1 MHLIDGPTVHEL
13 LDYRGLVDALRL
25 AHQAPMPEVQEVVL
39 SEPGGDNARNL
50 IVLPAWQR
58 DRLLGAKLVTVF
70 PENPS
75 RIEPLPANQGI
86 YAAFDAQTGTPV
98 MVADGTALTLRKTA
112 ADSALGADLL
122 ARADAR
128 NLLMIGA
135 GALAPHVISAMLAVR
150 PSISIVRIWN
160 RTPARAIEIA
170 DAMAREGLPVEVAE
184 RLDDALCEADIVSS
198 ATMAQSPLIHGHL
211 LRPGCHVS
219 LIGGWNPQ
227 MREADDRTIERAR
240 LFTDSRSQCSSC
252 GDFLQPV
259 ESGVMLWDDIE
270 ADLFELCGGSDPRR
284 ILPED
289 ITLYKNCGGGHLD
302 LFVAQE
308 LMRKIQQRTSQSNR

>member
-13 LDYRGLVDALRL
+13 LGYRSLVDALRL

-39 SEPGGDNARNL
+39 GEPGGDNARNL

-58 DRLLGAKLVTVF
+58 GALLGAKLVTVF

-75 RIEPLPANQGI
+75 RAEPVPANQGI
-86 YAAFDAQTGTPV
+86 YAAFDAETGTPV

-122 ARADAR
+122 ARPDAR
-128 NLLMIGA
+128 SLLMIGA

-150 PSISIVRIWN
+150 PSINAIRIWN
-160 RTPARAIEIA
+160 RTPERAKEIA
-170 DAMAREGLPVEVAE
+170 AAMARDGFPIEVAE

-198 ATMAQSPLIHGHL
+198 ATMAEVPLIHGDV
-211 LRPGCHVS
+211 LRPGCHVN

-227 MREADDRTIERAR
+227 MREVDDRTIERAR
-240 LFTDSRSQCSSC
+240 LFTDSRSQCGSC

-259 ESGVMLWDDIE
+259 ESGVMTWDDIE
-270 ADLFELCGGSDPRR
+270 ADLFELCGSSNLRP
-284 ILPED
+284 ISPQD
-289 ITLYKNCGGGHLD
+289 ITLFKNCGGGHLD

-308 LMRKIQQRTSQSNR
+308 LIRKIRHRTKANA

>member
-1 MHLIDGPTVHEL
+1 MHLINGATVHEL

-25 AHQAPMPEVQEVVL
+25 AHMAPMPEVQEVVL
-39 SEPGGDNARNL
+39 SEPGGDDARNL

-58 DRLLGAKLVTVF
+58 GALLGAKLVTVF

-75 RIEPLPANQGI
+75 RPEPVPANQGI

-122 ARADAR
+122 ARQDAR

-135 GALAPHVISAMLAVR
+135 GGLAPHVISAMLAVR
-150 PSISIVRIWN
+150 PSISVVRIWN
-160 RTPARAIEIA
+160 RTPERAREIA
-170 DAMAREGLPVEVAE
+170 GAMARSGVSVEVVE
-184 RLDDALCEADIVSS
+184 RLDDALHEADIVSS
-198 ATMAQSPLIHGHL
+198 ATMAQSPLVLGDL
-211 LRPGCHVS
+211 LRPGCHVN

-227 MREADDRTIERAR
+227 MREADDRTVQRAR
-240 LFTDSRSQCSSC
+240 LFTDSRSQCESC

-259 ESGVMLWDDIE
+259 QSGLMRWDDIE
-270 ADLFELCGGSDPRR
+270 ADLFELCGGPPLRPVQ
-284 ILPED
+284 PED
-289 ITLYKNCGGGHLD
+289 ITLFKNCGGGHLD
-302 LFVAQE
+302 LFVARE
-308 LMRKIQQRTSQSNR
+308 LMRRIGQRGSEA

>member
-1 MHLIDGPTVHEL
+1 MHLIDGATVHEL

-25 AHQAPMPEVQEVVL
+25 AHKAPMPEVQEVVL
-39 SEPGGDNARNL
+39 SEPGGDDARNL

-58 DRLLGAKLVTVF
+58 GTLLGAKLVTVF
-70 PENPS
+70 PENPA
-75 RIEPLPANQGI
+75 RPEPVPANQGI
-86 YAAFDAQTGTPV
+86 YAAFDAETGTPV

-122 ARADAR
+122 ARPDAR

-135 GALAPHVISAMLAVR
+135 GALAPHVIRAMLAVR
-150 PSISIVRIWN
+150 PSISDIRIWN
-160 RTPARAIEIA
+160 RTPERAKEIA
-170 DAMAREGLPVEVAE
+170 ATMALDGVSVEVVE
-184 RLDDALCEADIVSS
+184 RLDDALGEADIVSS
-198 ATMAQSPLIHGHL
+198 ATMAQSPLVLGDL
-211 LRPGCHVS
+211 LRPGCHVN

-240 LFTDSRSQCSSC
+240 LFADSRSQCNSC

-259 ESGVMLWDDIE
+259 ESGVMTWDDIE
-270 ADLFELCGGSDPRR
+270 ADLFELCGGSDLRR
-284 ILPED
+284 ILPEE

-302 LFVAQE
+302 LFVARE
-308 LMRKIQQRTSQSNR
+308 LIRKIQQRTS